1 MDPSILDQM
10 RDQMQQEVMAKMQQE
25 FPKQGLELKEMM
37 KRFMSKEPQQS
48 SHTPAADDD
57 DDATS

>member
-1 MDPSILDQM
+1 
-10 RDQMQQEVMAKMQQE
+10 MQQEVMAKMQQE

-57 DDATS
+57 DDDATS